1 MPRRTRSDDRRIPQ
15 HSKNRKRPRRWHRG
29 QDQDHRYLK
38 AIGRLA
44 A

>member
-1 MPRRTRSDDRRIPQ
+1 MPRRNISDERRRPQ

-29 QDQDHRYLK
+29 LDQDHRYLK
-38 AIGRLA
+38 ALGRLA